1 MNFGQSSQGGHVTD
15 KVDIN
20 AVVGQ
25 DLSGFKVIIMTE
37 VFKTDDDGRRSRSLG
52 YFKDVTIA
60 KAFAGSQTDAPWHK
74 TRDVYVLT
82 DGKVGF
88 LLNTSES
95 VQILEDEK
103 VLVQIR
109 EKALAKLTP
118 AERKILGH
126 E

>member
-1 MNFGQSSQGGHVTD
+1 MVEPM
-15 KVDIN
+15 DIN
-20 AVVGQ
+20 VFVGQ
-25 DLSGFKVIIMTE
+25 DLSSFKVIIMTE
-37 VFKTDDDGRRSRSLG
+37 VFKVDGDGRRSKSLG

-60 KAFAGSQTDAPWHK
+60 QAFAGSQTDAPWHK

-103 VLVQIR
+103 VLVQIK